1 MALKKPMCG
10 GEKYFKIMV
19 KLAQNSIRSTELSI
33 AYSPCYSIVLMCYN
47 LRLSSTPLKSIDYMP
62 FRLVVYAQFY
72 NSKMNFS

>member
-1 MALKKPMCG
+1 MWVG
-10 GEKYFKIMV
+10 YF
-19 KLAQNSIRSTELSI
+19 LFFPTRNS
-33 AYSPCYSIVLMCYN
+33 LMKTKGSHITHN

>member
-1 MALKKPMCG
+1 MIGQMM
-10 GEKYFKIMV
+10 IW
-19 KLAQNSIRSTELSI
+19 SRSVV
-33 AYSPCYSIVLMCYN
+33 AAN